1 MVAFESIYWI
11 PRGIACV
18 ALLTAVFGLPG
29 IKSLNRRQ
37 LSYLVPISIA
47 LIEITLAVFNGGD
60 RLTYFVIIGCVLIS
74 LLYADTAGLLIT
86 IITSC
91 SIAAVYAFFLGKS
104 LLPDSYSL
112 EDDAFYFVAL
122 ISASA
127 LLFLVGKF
135 SIGSLFKARHE
146 ADFANRA
153 KSIFLAKMSHEIRT
167 PMNSIIGVTE
177 ILAQSK
183 DLPPNISEGLSRI
196 YTSSNLLLSIIDDI
210 LDFSKIEA
218 GKLDIIPAKYEM
230 SSLIIDVT
238 HLNMIMIETKPIEF
252 VLDIDENTPAVLI
265 GDEIRIKQLLSNLMS
280 NAFKY
285 TDKGKV
291 SLTIYPEP
299 AQSAEY
305 DVTLVFKISD
315 TGYGMTEEQLGKL
328 FTEYS
333 RFYQE
338 GGKVIEGTGLGLAI
352 TQNLVNLMGGQITV
366 ESEYGKG
373 SLFTVRLPQKISGKE
388 VLGAEIVENLQF
400 FRVSYTKKR
409 NRRKE
414 VRDPMPYGSVLVVDD
429 VEANIYVAVGLLQPY
444 QVKIET
450 ISSGKEAL
458 EKVKNGCSYDII
470 FMDHM
475 MPDMDGMETTRRL
488 RNAGYEKPIVALT
501 ANAVVGQAD
510 IFMQNGFD
518 AFISKPID
526 IRQLD
531 AMLNKFIRDK
541 QPPEV
546 IEAARQNRKITI
558 EEVAIF
564 DPDLVIEGLD
574 IRKGIEK
581 FDGNEKTYLK
591 VLSKYTTNTQSLLP
605 NLEDINEENLRD
617 YQINIHGIKG
627 SSYDIYADT
636 LGDISKTLEEA
647 ARAGDLDFVKKN
659 NPGFLEIAWKLVA
672 ELEVLIKQI
681 NDANPRPKKD
691 QPDPDVLMKLVEACK
706 SYSMNGV
713 DAVMEE
719 LDAFEYTADDGLVAW
734 IREQVN
740 LMEFGEIISRVEEAI
755 NGTEKNNIG

>member
-18 ALLTAVFGLPG
+18 ILLVAVFGLTS

-47 LIEITLAVFNGGD
+47 VIEITVAVFNGGD

-74 LLYADTAGLLIT
+74 LLYADTTGLLIT
-86 IITSC
+86 IIISC
-91 SIAAVYAFFLGKS
+91 GVTATYVFLFGKT

-122 ISASA
+122 VLVSS

-135 SIGSLFKARHE
+135 SIGSLFKARYE

-153 KSIFLAKMSHEIRT
+153 KSSFLAKMSHEIRT

-177 ILAQSK
+177 ILSQSN
-183 DLPPNISEGLSRI
+183 DLPPKISEGLDRI
-196 YTSSNLLLSIIDDI
+196 YASSNLLLSIINDI

-218 GKLDIIPAKYEM
+218 GKMDINPARYEM
-230 SSLIIDVT
+230 ASLIIDAT
-238 HLNMIMIETKPIEF
+238 HLNMIMLESKPIDF
-252 VLDIDENTPAVLI
+252 VLDIDENIPAALI
-265 GDEIRIKQLLSNLMS
+265 GDELRIKQLLSNLMS

-285 TDKGKV
+285 TEKGRV
-291 SLTIYPEP
+291 SFSIYLEP
-299 AQSAEY
+299 TDTETS
-305 DVTLVFKISD
+305 DVTILFKISD
-315 TGYGMTEEQLGKL
+315 TGCGMTEDQLSRL
-328 FTEYS
+328 FSEYS

-338 GGKVIEGTGLGLAI
+338 GKVIEGTGLGLVI
-352 TQNLVNLMGGQITV
+352 TRNLVNLMGGEISV

-373 SLFTVRLPQKISGKE
+373 SVFTVRLPQKRAGNE
-388 VLGAEIVENLQF
+388 VLGAEMVENLQF
-400 FRVSYTKKR
+400 FRVSYAKKR
-409 NRRKE
+409 NRRKT

-429 VEANIYVAVGLLQPY
+429 VEANIYVAMGLLQPY
-444 QVKIET
+444 QLKIESV
-450 ISSGKEAL
+450 SSGKAAIA
-458 EKVKNGCSYDII
+458 KVKNGHTYDII

-475 MPDMDGMETTRRL
+475 MPDLDGMETTKRL
-488 RNAGYEKPIVALT
+488 RNVGYDKPIVALT

-510 IFMQNGFD
+510 IFLQNGFD

-531 AMLNKFIRDK
+531 AILNKLIRDK

-546 IEAARQNRKITI
+546 IEAARQNREIIVK
-558 EEVAIF
+558 EAPIF

-591 VLSKYTTNTQSLLP
+591 VLSKYTANTHALLP
-605 NLEDINEENLRD
+605 WLEQVNEENLHD
-617 YQINIHGIKG
+617 YRINVHGIKG

-636 LGDISKTLEEA
+636 LGDISKVLEEA
-647 ARAGDLDFVKKN
+647 AKNGDLDFIKKN
-659 NPGFLEIAWKLVA
+659 NPTFLEIAWKLVV
-672 ELEVLIKQI
+672 ELEAMIKQI
-681 NDANPRPKKD
+681 NEANPRPKKD
-691 QPDPDVLMKLVEACK
+691 RPELDVLMKLVEACK

-713 DAVMEE
+713 DAAMAEI
-719 LDAFEYTADDGLVAW
+719 DTFEYTSDGGLVTW

-740 LMEFGEIISRVEEAI
+740 LMEFEEIINKLEGIIDGA
-755 NGTEKNNIG
+755 EKNNIS